1 MTGKVFSTSK
11 GERMNSGQK
20 LCGAAALAVCVLG
33 VALTVG
39 HAAPPQQAAA
49 ADKTPL
55 SDQYFKNIQVLRG
68 IPVDEFMDTMGMF
81 AAATGMNCVDCHV
94 AESDGNWPKYA
105 EDNDYKRTTRMMMVM
120 MKTLNQSYFGGREL
134 LTCYSCHNG
143 GRRPRTLPNLVAQYA
158 VAPPAE
164 PDVIEKP
171 FPNSPTPESV
181 LDKFVQAAG
190 GAAKVNAITNVIGK
204 GTYHNYDDFE
214 VYPMDFVARSPNQ
227 RVDVRHSP
235 YGDLTTT
242 FDGANAW
249 QATPIEF
256 KPFGVLALTG
266 GNHEGAAVDAKLTFP
281 GKLKTAFSN
290 WLSGPPTVI
299 DDDDKKQHDVQIVQ
313 GMSAPGF
320 PVKLYFDSDSGL
332 LLRSVRYSDS
342 PVGRVPVQVD
352 YSNYKDVSGV
362 KIPFKWIATW
372 TDGRTVFELQ
382 SAQVNTAIDAS
393 KFAKPA
399 APKPVPAVR

>member
-1 MTGKVFSTSK
+1 
-11 GERMNSGQK
+11 MNARARRI
-20 LCGAAALAVCVLG
+20 LCGFAALTVCVLG
-33 VALTVG
+33 GTLAVS
-39 HAAPPQQAAA
+39 HAAPQAAT
-49 ADKTPL
+49 ADKTPM
-55 SDQYFKNIQVLRG
+55 SEQYFKNIQILRG
-68 IPVDEFMDTMGMF
+68 IPVDEFLDTMGMF

-190 GAAKVNAITNVIGK
+190 GAAKVNAITAVVGK

-214 VYPMDFVARSPNQ
+214 VYPMDFAARSPNQ

-256 KPFGVLALTG
+256 KPFGVRLSPAAITKARPLMPSSRSPESSRPLSATG
-266 GNHEGAAVDAKLTFP
+266 
-281 GKLKTAFSN
+281 
-290 WLSGPPTVI
+290 
-299 DDDDKKQHDVQIVQ
+299 
-313 GMSAPGF
+313 
-320 PVKLYFDSDSGL
+320 
-332 LLRSVRYSDS
+332 S
-342 PVGRVPVQVD
+342 PVRRP
-352 YSNYKDVSGV
+352 
-362 KIPFKWIATW
+362 
-372 TDGRTVFELQ
+372 
-382 SAQVNTAIDAS
+382 
-393 KFAKPA
+393 
-399 APKPVPAVR
+399 